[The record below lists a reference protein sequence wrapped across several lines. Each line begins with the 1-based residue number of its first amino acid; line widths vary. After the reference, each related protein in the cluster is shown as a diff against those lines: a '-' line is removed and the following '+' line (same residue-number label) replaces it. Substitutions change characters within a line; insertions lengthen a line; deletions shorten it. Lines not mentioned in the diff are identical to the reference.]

1 MDFVFIFCGI
11 ALLSLGGEA
20 LIRGALGAANKYQV
34 SPLMAGILI
43 VGFGTSAPELA
54 VSVDATL
61 KGSQDIAIGNVVGS
75 NIGNILLILGL
86 CAIIRPLTIQR
97 RALQRDATSA
107 LLSTLLCCLLI
118 SLGLLNLVGG
128 LTLIS
133 GLCLYLLW
141 VYITE
146 KSEQIP
152 SAVMHVNEAK
162 EVQRYPTQWLSL
174 IAFVI
179 AGLAMML
186 SGSHFLLKG
195 ASSVAISLGISEATV
210 GLTIVAVGTSFPE
223 LSISIIAV
231 IRKHVDVAI
240 GNVLGSNIFNIL
252 GILGIA
258 SVLDPLAP
266 TSRIIN
272 YDMWAMLVC
281 AIALLIL
288 LWSTKKIHRATGA
301 LMLTLY
307 ATYSWVGIQYY

>member
-1 MDFVFIFCGI
+1 MDLVFIFCGI

-54 VSVDATL
+54 VSIDATL

-107 LLSTLLCCLLI
+107 LLSTLLCCLLM

-162 EVQRYPTQWLSL
+162 EVQRYPTHWLSL